1 MYSTL
6 SYVGALSS
14 WSTEF
19 KMYNVL
25 LSSRIFPKNH
35 KQLIDI
41 WPRLKKVVDIV
52 FTMGGFRK
60 YPTPLPH
67 GEFKILPL
75 SLSSGIGDI
84 FFLPHNVKAWMS
96 YTCSRL

>member
-25 LSSRIFPKNH
+25 LSSRIFPKKH
-35 KQLIDI
+35 KQLIEI

-75 SLSSGIGDI
+75 SLIIMRDQGY
-84 FFLPHNVKAWMS
+84 FFPS
-96 YTCSRL
+96 TQR